1 MLSTSNRILTLCPTA
16 NPTAY
21 QHSSCLEIAS
31 LRDMFHGT
39 TPTVYPQGF
48 SQEAVHCQALFIHHH
63 CLRPARQHF
72 ERLFQQPDTVQT
84 HKFQAYSTYK
94 TVVRSREHELTVTRG
109 LTTVVVGLPDIGVR
123 RDATMQR

>member
-1 MLSTSNRILTLCPTA
+1 
-16 NPTAY
+16 
-21 QHSSCLEIAS
+21 
-31 LRDMFHGT
+31 MFHGPILPN
-39 TPTVYPQGF
+39 TPKHLVKRHRP
-48 SQEAVHCQALFIHHH
+48 LFIRHH